1 MASYLSLSYFL
12 DQETTIYGGNKGV
25 VVSEE
30 RSIKKGDSANTKK
43 IQLNNHSGTHIDFP
57 NHFFTSGL
65 TSEKYDSDFWMFD
78 SPFLITKKTRQDK
91 IIDITD
97 QEIDMIPVHTDFLI
111 YKTGF
116 GEFRDSKKYWKNNP
130 GFNPSVA
137 DKLRNNF
144 PRLRVFGMDIISVT
158 AFQNRDLGREA
169 HRKFLGGKKPIL
181 LIEDMNLD
189 LLKSQPKFIF
199 CAPLLV
205 RGLDGSP
212 INIIAKL

>member
-25 VVSEE
+25 VVSQE
-30 RSIKKGDSANTKK
+30 RSIKKGDTANTKK

-57 NHFFTSGL
+57 NHFFNSGL
-65 TSEKYDSDFWMFD
+65 TSEKYDSEFWMFD
-78 SPFLITKKTRQDK
+78 SPFLITKKTSQDK

-111 YKTGF
+111 YKTLRIFKQISRG
-116 GEFRDSKKYWKNNP
+116 SINNP

-158 AFQNRDLGREA
+158 AFQNRELGREA
-169 HRKFLGGKKPIL
+169 HRKFLGGEDPIL

-189 LLKSQPKFIF
+189 LLTSQPKFIF